1 MTDFKFIEWA
11 EKGILV
17 TIQYKHLFDP
27 YRIIW
32 FADISRVG
40 MNGKIIHKIDWKDS
54 WIEAY
59 KDAEVKVKEL
69 I

>member
-17 TIQYKHLFDP
+17 TIQYKHLFDS
-27 YRIIW
+27 YRIVW
-32 FADISRVG
+32 YADISQREKYG
-40 MNGKIIHKIDWKDS
+40 RILHQIDWKDS